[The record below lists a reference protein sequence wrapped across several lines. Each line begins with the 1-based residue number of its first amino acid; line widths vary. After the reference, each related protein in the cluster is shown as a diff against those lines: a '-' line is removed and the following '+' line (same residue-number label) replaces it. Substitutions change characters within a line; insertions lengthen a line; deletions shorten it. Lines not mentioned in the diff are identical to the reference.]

1 MTHSYSDWLSSEQ
14 QATQQQGGQHSWG
27 QSLAQPAQPEASP
40 FSETSSYNASWAF
53 YFNRVGVDGYD
64 GFSGGG
70 SNNNNNNN
78 NNNNG

>member
-14 QATQQQGGQHSWG
+14 QSAQQ
-27 QSLAQPAQPEASP
+27 PVASP
-40 FSETSSYNASWAF
+40 FSETPSYNASWAF